1 MGREATL
8 PKRNETEPEVQP
20 VRNSY
25 ASGEANG
32 LEHWIAIRQLVI
44 AVRELVKEA
53 E

>member
-8 PKRNETEPEVQP
+8 PKRIETEPEVQP

-25 ASGEANG
+25 DSGEAHG

-53 E
+53 D